1 MTTKTKAARRS
12 CNYDT
17 RQNVHSHKDTTIIQQ
32 QFERGSMIA
41 AIVMA
46 LFFGAAVALLPARR
60 DGHAKGVR
68 LHYPDGQYHVL

>member
-17 RQNVHSHKDTTIIQQ
+17 RQNVHSHKDSSIIQQ

-46 LFFGAAVALLPARR
+46 LFFGAAMLMWAVCA
-60 DGHAKGVR
+60 V
-68 LHYPDGQYHVL
+68 

>member
-1 MTTKTKAARRS
+1 MTTKNKAARRS

-17 RQNVHSHKDTTIIQQ
+17 RQMSTAKDTTIIQQ

-46 LFFGAAVALLPARR
+46 LFFGAAMLMWAVCA
-60 DGHAKGVR
+60 V
-68 LHYPDGQYHVL
+68 

>member
-1 MTTKTKAARRS
+1 MTTKNKAARCS

-17 RQNVHSHKDTTIIQQ
+17 RQNVHSYKDTTIIQQ

-46 LFFGAAVALLPARR
+46 LFFGAAMLMWAVCA
-60 DGHAKGVR
+60 V
-68 LHYPDGQYHVL
+68 

>member
-17 RQNVHSHKDTTIIQQ
+17 RQNVHSRKDTAIIQQ

-46 LFFGAAVALLPARR
+46 LFFGAAMLMWAVCA
-60 DGHAKGVR
+60 V
-68 LHYPDGQYHVL
+68 

>member
-17 RQNVHSHKDTTIIQQ
+17 RQSSTQDTAIIQQ

-41 AIVMA
+41 AVITSIFIGIAM
-46 LFFGAAVALLPARR
+46 LMWAVCA
-60 DGHAKGVR
+60 V
-68 LHYPDGQYHVL
+68 